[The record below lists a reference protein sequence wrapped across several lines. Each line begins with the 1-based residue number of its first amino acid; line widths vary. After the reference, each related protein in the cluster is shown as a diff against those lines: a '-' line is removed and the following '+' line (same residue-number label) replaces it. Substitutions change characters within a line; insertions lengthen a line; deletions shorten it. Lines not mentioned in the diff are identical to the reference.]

1 MNILRDPVW
10 QFIGVIVALVGIIV
24 GLIALVNPI
33 IAGIVF
39 FVALIALLLLYPK
52 LRPSKTIFF
61 RLISDTIVLR
71 IRSEKVDKGDL
82 QVLYKGEEV
91 EGDIRLVTVRL
102 WNASSDPILPDEYK
116 GNLIRLN
123 FGKEAKV
130 LSTQVS
136 ESKPATIKE
145 EIDENKLVRFDAG
158 KVLLKPIWLNKDN
171 SLTLKILL
179 TNFQGEVSTDETR
192 IIVGGYVRDWNK
204 SGYNKLK
211 KLIDQNLSFIIALI
225 NVGIPTIPL
234 IIAYIIASKYMDVN
248 TYLNN
253 NGIVIF
259 PLIVYLIL
267 STIFLNRIISKNI
280 REWISLLFE

>member
-10 QFIGVIVALVGIIV
+10 QFIGVIVALIGIIV
-24 GLIALVNPI
+24 GLIALVNPT

-71 IRSEKVDKGDL
+71 IRSEKVDKGDV

-91 EGDIRLVTVRL
+91 EGDIHLVTVRL

-116 GNLIRLN
+116 GNLIKLN

-145 EIDENKLVRFDAG
+145 EIDENKFVQFDAG

-211 KLIDQNLSFIIALI
+211 KLLDQNLGFIVALLS
-225 NVGIPTIPL
+225 VGIPCIPL
-234 IIAYIIASKYMDVN
+234 IIANVIASQYMNVN
-248 TYLNN
+248 TYLTN
-253 NGIVIF
+253 NGTATLLLV
-259 PLIVYLIL
+259 VYLL
-267 STIFLNRIISKNI
+267 FAATFVSRIISKNMKK
-280 REWISLLFE
+280 WISLLFE